1 MAPYIPIGG
10 AANIYGY
17 YVFNSKIS
25 YVLSLGVFD
34 AHSRMD
40 SIAGCEERSCP
51 VTRVARVQISEE
63 VQNVRYR

>member
-10 AANIYGY
+10 AADIYGY
-17 YVFNSKIS
+17 YGFYSKIS

-40 SIAGCEERSCP
+40 SIAGCKEGSCP
-51 VTRVARVQISEE
+51 ATRVARGQTFEE